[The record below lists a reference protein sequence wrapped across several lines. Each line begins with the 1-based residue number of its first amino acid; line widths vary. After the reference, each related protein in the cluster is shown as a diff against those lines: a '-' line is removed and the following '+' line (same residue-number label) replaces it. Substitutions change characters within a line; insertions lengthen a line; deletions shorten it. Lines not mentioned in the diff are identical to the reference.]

1 MQRRNTRQADTT
13 GRYVGL
19 DVRVRRGKEGR
30 WAEMSHVESCIKI
43 RYRRGVKNWPGQ
55 CIAVASAAAA

>member
-1 MQRRNTRQADTT
+1 LQRRNTRQADTT
-13 GRYVGL
+13 GRCVGL

-43 RYRRGVKNWPGQ
+43 RYRKEVKSMRL
-55 CIAVASAAAA
+55 ASKTGLGSV